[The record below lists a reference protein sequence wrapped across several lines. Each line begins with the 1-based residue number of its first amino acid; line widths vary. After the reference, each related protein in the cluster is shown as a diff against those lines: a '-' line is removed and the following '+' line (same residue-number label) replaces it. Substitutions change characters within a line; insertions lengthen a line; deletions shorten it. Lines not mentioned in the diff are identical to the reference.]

1 MPLLEQEYLEQVAQ
15 EHIQRAVEDPQ
26 GGRLH
31 SLSRQ
36 PVPGLCD
43 LQREPPV
50 FQSVPTASCPATG
63 HHWEKS
69 DPAIFTPSQTPSD
82 ISYIS
87 KISVSFPFS
96 RLSSLSYV
104 KQSIP

>member
-1 MPLLEQEYLEQVAQ
+1 MEFP
-15 EHIQRAVEDPQ
+15 I
-26 GGRLH
+26 
-31 SLSRQ
+31 
-36 PVPGLCD
+36 
-43 LQREPPV
+43 
-50 FQSVPTASCPATG
+50 FQLVSIASCPTTG

-69 DPAIFTPSQTPSD
+69 DAAIFTPSQTPSD